1 MRTASSCGPGS
12 ARTHACWPGSSA
24 AATTRPIG
32 YVPEPEHL
40 QLGGLNRRRV
50 ADALSVD
57 LDEARSELDQTQE
70 HLAQFGDKLPKEIRT
85 QFEALKERL
94 S

>member
-1 MRTASSCGPGS
+1 MLAWIFRRCDGEAEADET
-12 ARTHACWPGSSA
+12 
-24 AATTRPIG
+24 PIG

-40 QLGGLNRRRV
+40 PSSTASTSDAV
-50 ADALSVD
+50 AEALSVD
-57 LDEARSELDQTQE
+57 LDEARAELDQTQA
-70 HLAQFGDKLPKEIRT
+70 HLAQLRRPAAARRSAT